1 MSQLSDQE
9 LIQLVQ
15 EKLPEELSETE
26 LDQLRERLRVSAEL
40 RDTLIEQLHFEA
52 YLNEALGKFE
62 VSIDEIVAVGVPQKN
77 RISGYWGWTAVIL
90 IGLLGSVLVMVAV
103 QPEKPQAK
111 LEAADKEALKKLE
124 EELAAKKKAD
134 AEKVVEST
142 KPEKV
147 DPKLPTAVVA
157 TPVKPGDPAAT
168 KPVQPPIDPALLW
181 RKEFEAE
188 NYARGN
194 IKIDTKNMGTGIG
207 VIYADDAKPVFAE
220 YDVTI
225 PQAGKYRVDLRYAA
239 KVQRPLKLLVNGQ
252 PALNGIARSTT
263 KDWKP
268 QAQGW
273 FPAGEI
279 DLPAGAVVVRLV

>member
-103 QPEKPQAK
+103 
-111 LEAADKEALKKLE
+111 
-124 EELAAKKKAD
+124 
-134 AEKVVEST
+134 
-142 KPEKV
+142 
-147 DPKLPTAVVA
+147 
-157 TPVKPGDPAAT
+157 
-168 KPVQPPIDPALLW
+168 
-181 RKEFEAE
+181 
-188 NYARGN
+188 
-194 IKIDTKNMGTGIG
+194 
-207 VIYADDAKPVFAE
+207 
-220 YDVTI
+220 
-225 PQAGKYRVDLRYAA
+225 
-239 KVQRPLKLLVNGQ
+239 
-252 PALNGIARSTT
+252 
-263 KDWKP
+263 
-268 QAQGW
+268 
-273 FPAGEI
+273 
-279 DLPAGAVVVRLV
+279 